1 MERYR
6 TARNIAIVIAIGA
19 AVYYVP
25 GGGNVA
31 NGVEATLWVL
41 FGLGIAFMGVRLYRE
56 NQFQLMALGDRHRG
70 LLYVGVGLLVFCF
83 MARTRM
89 WETGAGV
96 IGWFVLIGLAA
107 YSLMEVYRHSRSYS

>member
-6 TARNIAIVIAIGA
+6 TARNVAIVIAIGA

-25 GGGNVA
+25 GGGHVA
-31 NGVEATLWVL
+31 KGFEAALWVL

-70 LLYVGVGLLVFCF
+70 LLYIGIGLLVFCF

-89 WETGAGV
+89 WETGMGV
-96 IGWFVLIGLAA
+96 IGWFVLIALAA